1 MAKKT
6 RIPHK
11 FHPWINARKQFRLSD
26 AHIQMARELGLS
38 PKRFSKYAD
47 RENQPWKLPLTEF
60 IEAQYLKQFGKS
72 RPDEVKT
79 MEEIAAAHVAK
90 RAERKQENAKVAIK
104 AEKESENTE
113 SENTESE
120 NTESENTES
129 ENTESENTES
139 ENTVSESPPVS
150 GTVAGIDDSESSSE
164 DTTAI
169 DSEVEL
175 NRDIESSMSPEAPP
189 SENAPN
195 SSSDPSSD
203 PSSE

>member
-6 RIPHK
+6 CIPHK

-120 NTESENTES
+120 NTESENT
-129 ENTESENTES
+129 
-139 ENTVSESPPVS
+139 VSESPPVS